1 MINRMTEKILVLNG
15 PNLNR
20 LGKREPEIYGSTTLA
35 DVERQTQARAAT
47 LGLEIDFRQSNS
59 EGELVDWIQQGDG
72 LAGIIINAGGYSHT
86 SVAILDALR
95 GAELPIVEVHLS
107 NIYQREAYRRSSFIS
122 EAADGVICG
131 FGAHGYELAVEAIAD
146 LLRKAV

>member
-1 MINRMTEKILVLNG
+1 MNNRMTEKILVLNG

-35 DVERQTQARAAT
+35 DVERQAQARAAT